1 MEDVNGEYRG
11 QDVSVKGGVIRMD
24 ACGLL
29 DPLGAHLLL
38 STVLLSNPE
47 RLIGH
52 VVSQP
57 PGVVLQV
64 ERMEL
69 VSPVG
74 LVGLLVE
81 LGVIQLLPE
90 D

>member
-11 QDVSVKGGVIRMD
+11 QDVLVKGGVIRMD
-24 ACGLL
+24 ACALL

-38 STVLLSNPE
+38 STVLLSNRE
-47 RLIGH
+47 LSIGH

>member
-1 MEDVNGEYRG
+1 MEDVNEGYRG
-11 QDVSVKGGVIRMD
+11 QDVSVKGGVNRMD
-24 ACGLL
+24 VCALL
-29 DPLGAHLLL
+29 DPLEAHLLL
-38 STVLLSNPE
+38 STVLLANPE

-57 PGVVLQV
+57 PGVVLQG

-74 LVGLLVE
+74 VVGVLVE
-81 LGVIQLLPE
+81 LGVIQLLLE